1 MVLESI
7 NKCDGDIINDIRENI
22 CLIGGN
28 TLLKGFGEKLK
39 NELSD
44 SIENSNFKMSASN
57 ERQFSAWIGGS
68 IVASLDNFQYMW
80 VSKQEFDENGKNL
93 LAVDSK
99 CF

>member
-1 MVLESI
+1 M
-7 NKCDGDIINDIRENI
+7 N
-22 CLIGGN
+22 
-28 TLLKGFGEKLK
+28 
-39 NELSD
+39 
-44 SIENSNFKMSASN
+44 ASS